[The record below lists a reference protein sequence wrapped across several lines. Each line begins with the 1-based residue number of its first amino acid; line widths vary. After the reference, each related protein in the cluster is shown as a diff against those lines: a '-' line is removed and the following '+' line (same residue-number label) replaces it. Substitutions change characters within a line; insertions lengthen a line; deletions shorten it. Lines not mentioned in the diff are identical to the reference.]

1 MKHVWVLGGMMVALA
16 GLEANP
22 TETAMASTPGFY
34 DALAAFAPDA
44 AEDRNLAQLSDR
56 QLASIIGGEASN
68 PLQSLRV
75 TVPEASRGIVN
86 QNFTYVLTGARD
98 QSSSSS
104 QSDMTTT
111 VESGGR
117 NVTVEQTQT
126 SFQTNNPQQNTTSP
140 TNQPT
145 NGLLQSLPQV
155 VQVTVTPLTDGTTRV
170 VVQQAGGASTTLLPF
185 HISPEVLLNSIPFQA
200 LVSVG
205 QNVVQNIHQLSA
217 PVLGHSSAV
226 LRTH

>member
-1 MKHVWVLGGMMVALA
+1 MKHVWVLSGMMVALA

-22 TETAMASTPGFY
+22 TEMAMASTPPLY
-34 DALAAFAPDA
+34 DALAAFGPDA
-44 AEDRNLAQLSDR
+44 AEDRDLAQLSDK

-68 PLQSLRV
+68 PLQTLRLS
-75 TVPEASRGIVN
+75 VPEASKGIVN
-86 QNFTYVLTGARD
+86 QNFTYVPTGLAD
-98 QSSSSS
+98 QSSSSHS
-104 QSDMTTT
+104 NMTTT

-140 TNQPT
+140 GNQAT
-145 NGLLQSLPQV
+145 NGQLQGLPQV
-155 VQVTVTPLTDGTTRV
+155 VHVTVTPQADGSTRIV
-170 VVQQAGGASTTLLPF
+170 IQQGGGTSTTLLPF
-185 HISPEVLLNSIPFQA
+185 RVSPEVLLRSVPFQA

-205 QNVVQNIHQLSA
+205 QNVVQNIHHLSA
-217 PVLGHSSAV
+217 PMLGNPSVV